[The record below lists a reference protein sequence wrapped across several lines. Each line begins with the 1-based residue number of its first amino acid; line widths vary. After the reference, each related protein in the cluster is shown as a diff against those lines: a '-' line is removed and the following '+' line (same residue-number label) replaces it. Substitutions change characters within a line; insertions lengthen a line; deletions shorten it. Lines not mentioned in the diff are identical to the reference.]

1 MAANKDNAMNITDT
15 TAPVSKQTVEGE
27 GGFSR
32 FWNGIAHFI
41 REVLV
46 ELKKTNWPSR
56 DELTKFTVVV
66 MVTILVVSIY
76 LFVADTVI
84 GQIATKLF
92 DFGTTSGLR

>member
-1 MAANKDNAMNITDT
+1 MAANKDNAMNMTDAT
-15 TAPVSKQTVEGE
+15 TPVSKQTVERE

-32 FWNGIAHFI
+32 FWNTITHFL

-46 ELKKTNWPSR
+46 ELKKTTWPSR

-76 LFVADTVI
+76 LFAADSLI
-84 GQIATKLF
+84 GKIATKLF
-92 DFGTTSGLR
+92 DIGTTSPR

>member
-1 MAANKDNAMNITDT
+1 MAANKDNAMNMTDAT
-15 TAPVSKQTVEGE
+15 TPVSKQTVEREE
-27 GGFSR
+27 GFL
-32 FWNGIAHFI
+32 NKITHFL

-46 ELKKTNWPSR
+46 ELKKTTWPSR

-76 LFVADTVI
+76 LFAADSII

-92 DFGTTSGLR
+92 DIGTSSPH